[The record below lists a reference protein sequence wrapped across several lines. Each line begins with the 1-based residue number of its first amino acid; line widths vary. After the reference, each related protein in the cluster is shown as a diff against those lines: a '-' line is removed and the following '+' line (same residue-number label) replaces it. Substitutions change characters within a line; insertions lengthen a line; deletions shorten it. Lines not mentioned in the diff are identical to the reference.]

1 MFVYRLCDLP
11 ADPVFPADLE
21 KLGYFVTEND
31 QIRMISNPEENFLY
45 KINRNERWNELQ
57 KEAMNECIRRIVLDR
72 LHKLGLE
79 TWRLPLSASP
89 QEAHVPILVSNNLPT
104 ASRIVVIFGEPSQDL
119 GIWAYRTVGVDSI
132 HAGSA
137 VGLARAALNKDTAL
151 VLANTGQL
159 IWHCSS
165 GRAVTQPTWLS
176 LPRSS
181 ACAGQPTMSY
191 RNKIPGNTDWP
202 EHVSYVF
209 DNVLAPRVWCNGTA
223 PRIDVIGVSEGGL
236 AAFQYLKANW
246 VKWRTPISAMS
257 LTEPLHSSYDL
268 EEDDLTN
275 PTSFAAFVSSRC
287 RGYVLSDKPVGDRVA
302 GYREHGCNC
311 YSSGEALN
319 VECIMPV
326 AWRHMLDWLD
336 LTHANRNYAEQVMI
350 LASDINDATRERLEE
365 LDALE
370 EEVDHVLEAEVLL
383 EERNVELGAP
393 VLGLDEME
401 ALDLDA

>member
-1 MFVYRLCDLP
+1 MFVYQLCDLP

-31 QIRMISNPEENFLY
+31 QIRMISNPEEAFLY

-89 QEAHVPILVSNNLPT
+89 REAHVPILVSNNLPT
-104 ASRIVVIFGEPSQDL
+104 ASRIIVIFGEPSQDL
-119 GIWAYRTVGVDSI
+119 GIWAYRTVGADSI
-132 HAGSA
+132 NAGSA
-137 VGLARAALNKDTAL
+137 VGFARAALNKNTAL

-159 IWHCSS
+159 IWHCGS
-165 GRAVTQPTWLS
+165 GRAVAQPTWLS

-191 RNKIPGNTDWP
+191 RNKIPGNSDWP
-202 EHVSYVF
+202 EHVNHVF
-209 DNVLAPRVWCNGTA
+209 DTVLAPRVWCNGTE
-223 PRIDVIGVSEGGL
+223 PRIDVVGVSEGGL

-246 VKWRTPISAMS
+246 VKWRTHISAMS
-257 LTEPLHSSYDL
+257 LAEPLHSSYDL
-268 EEDDLTN
+268 EEDDLTD
-275 PTSFAAFVSSRC
+275 PASFAAFMSSRC
-287 RGYVLSDKPVGDRVA
+287 RGYMLSDKPVGDRVA
-302 GYREHGCNC
+302 GYRDHGCNC

-319 VECIMPV
+319 AECIMPM

-336 LTHANRNYAEQVMI
+336 LTQADRNYAEQVMI
-350 LASDINDATRERLEE
+350 LASDVDDATREKLEE
-365 LDALE
+365 LDVLE
-370 EEVDHVLEAEVLL
+370 EAVDHALEAEAVL
-383 EERNVELGAP
+383 EEKHMELETP
-393 VLGLDEME
+393 VLDLDGME
-401 ALDLDA
+401 ALNLDA